1 LSDAG
6 LPAQAV
12 QLDPVLLGQLPAE
25 QFRQLLE
32 AFTAAVQAVYLW
44 AIPFAIASLLLAL
57 FLKEIPLRGGGPTRP
72 SAVTLAVTGV
82 ALSWLADRLEQGG
95 SPRLVEAAARLV
107 PADQA
112 GDDVARARAAS
123 RQVLRPL
130 AGQILLAAL
139 TEKERK

>member
-1 LSDAG
+1 M
-6 LPAQAV
+6 
-12 QLDPVLLGQLPAE
+12 
-25 QFRQLLE
+25 
-32 AFTAAVQAVYLW
+32 AVQAVYLW
-44 AIPFAIASLLLAL
+44 AIPFAVASLLLAL

-95 SPRLVEAAARLV
+95 SPRLVEAAARLA

-112 GDDVARARAAS
+112 VTTSRAPARPPARFS
-123 RQVLRPL
+123 DRWPDRS
-130 AGQILLAAL
+130 LAAL